1 MLTLPYPAMSYIQP
15 TRLEISLGRLS
26 ERLERWAI
34 NPWRRVSLLLIALL
48 FAFLLG
54 SSIAAVSGVLAL
66 MDPIAALLTISIW
79 EVMVRIR
86 RSWPRSTPI
95 TIPRQLLDMVRIGLL
110 YGLLLEGFKQF

>member
-1 MLTLPYPAMSYIQP
+1 MSYIQP